1 MPQLSEIFYED
12 QTGWTMDDYYQL
24 MRNMSR
30 LFNYMDRK
38 QNEIDSLDL
47 SRMSTVT
54 KTFMAALTSIPQ
66 RRHLWETEQ
75 FRELA
80 YMKPFEKRFDL
91 TVMPS
96 TGNQQ
101 MVNYNIGW

>member
-1 MPQLSEIFYED
+1 MFHLSRIFYED
-12 QTGWTMDDYYQL
+12 QAGWEMGDYAQL

-38 QNEIDSLDL
+38 QEEINSLDL
-47 SRMSTVT
+47 SRMNVVT

-66 RRHLWETEQ
+66 RRHLWETDQ

-80 YMKPFEKRFDL
+80 DMKPFKERLDL
-91 TVMPS
+91 TIMPS

-101 MVNYNIGW
+101 MVDYNIGW

>member
-1 MPQLSEIFYED
+1 MPQLSEIFYVD
-12 QTGWTMDDYYQL
+12 QTDWTMGDYAQL
-24 MRNMSR
+24 MRNMNR

-38 QNEIDSLDL
+38 IDEIDSLDL
-47 SRMSTVT
+47 SRMNTIT
-54 KTFMAALTSIPQ
+54 KTFMAALTSTPR

-75 FRELA
+75 FREMA
-80 YMKPFEKRFDL
+80 DIKPFEKRFDL